1 MTDPQTEIHA
11 EQQAQQA
18 QQQAERSV
26 HGLAAEIMERVATKL
41 GATTGVSAAFGD
53 PIERQGVTIIPVAR
67 VAFGFGAGIGRGRKA
82 TETGEGGG
90 GGGGTAAIPVGY
102 VEIKDGT
109 AAFKP
114 IRDPIRDVGFPLAL
128 VLAVSA
134 PRVIRA
140 LLRRGRRNP

>member
-11 EQQAQQA
+11 QQQAE
-18 QQQAERSV
+18 QQAERSMD
-26 HGLAAEIMERVATKL
+26 GLAAELMERLATKL
-41 GATTGVSAAFGD
+41 GATTSVSAAFGA

-67 VAFGFGAGIGRGRKA
+67 VALGFGAGIGRGRKP

-90 GGGGTAAIPVGY
+90 GGGGASTIPLGY
-102 VEIKDGT
+102 IEIRDGT

-114 IRDPIRDVGFPLAL
+114 IRDPVRDVGFPLAL

-140 LLRRGRRNP
+140 LLRRSRRKA